1 LGEETF
7 TSSVFLSMTVE
18 DFGDSTFDDFYDVVT
33 TCYLVIV
40 FLLTMVL
47 VAPLFSKERL
57 ASPIESLFIEV
68 FALNTCF

>member
-7 TSSVFLSMTVE
+7 TSSVILSMTVV
-18 DFGDSTFDDFYDVVT
+18 DYGDSTFDDFYDVLT
-33 TCYLVIV
+33 ACCLVMV

-68 FALNTCF
+68 FALNTYF